1 MLKILQAR
9 LQQYVNHKL
18 PDGQAGF
25 WKDRGTVLRWFRIGW
40 GDHFLPDKFIK
51 KSFELWTNST
61 KQLLNTGGGCQAPRK
76 SALSLQK
83 EIEQNIKDKKRDKR
97 VRDGTPENPLSC
109 RSVGEFWNLRGQYNW
124 EEETHTDTHT
134 HTHTQIACL
143 TITPSGEVAQT
154 LRFRNQGLNREPWA
168 VCLG

>member
-1 MLKILQAR
+1 MLKILQPR

-25 WKDRGTVLRWFRIGW
+25 RKDRGTVLRWFRIEW

-51 KSFELWTNST
+51 KSFELRTNST
-61 KQLLNTGGGCQAPRK
+61 KQLLNAGGGLQAPRK
-76 SALSLQK
+76 SALFLQK

-97 VRDGTPENPLSC
+97 VRDGTPGNPLSC
-109 RSVGEFWNLRGQYNW
+109 GSVGSFGISEGNITGRKKKKKQKQKN
-124 EEETHTDTHT
+124 T
-134 HTHTQIACL
+134 CL

-154 LRFRNQGLNREPWA
+154 LGSRKQGLNR
-168 VCLG
+168 

>member
-9 LQQYVNHKL
+9 LQQYVNPKL

-25 WKDRGTVLRWFRIGW
+25 RKDRGTVLRWFRIEW

-51 KSFELWTNST
+51 KSLELRTNST
-61 KQLLNTGGGCQAPRK
+61 KQLLNAGGGLQAPRK

-97 VRDGTPENPLSC
+97 VRDGTPRKPTQLRVC
-109 RSVGEFWNLRGQYNW
+109 GEFWNLRGQHNW
-124 EEETHTDTHT
+124 EEEKKKQNKTH
-134 HTHTQIACL
+134 A
-143 TITPSGEVAQT
+143 
-154 LRFRNQGLNREPWA
+154 
-168 VCLG
+168 